1 MRALV
6 GDSQIALEGNLATC
20 DFSKVEDYRVTSF
33 GELHRVD
40 DGRESDYQVFE
51 LNSDTLE
58 PLLEQ
63 VLSEDRLSDDIEHIQ
78 IQRNGQLQ
86 VLIGDNFHDECV
98 SVGPAITIGL
108 LEGLKSQGIIRSYQT
123 DAEAKA
129 RFPWFRG

>member
-6 GDSQIALEGNLATC
+6 GDSQIALEGNLASC
-20 DFSKVEDYRVTSF
+20 DFSKVEDYRVTAF

-51 LNSDTLE
+51 LNRESLG

-63 VLSEDRLSDDIEHIQ
+63 VLSEDRLSEDIEHIQ
-78 IQRNGQLQ
+78 IQRDGHLQ

-98 SVGPAITIGL
+98 SVGPSITIEL
-108 LEGLKSQGIIRSYQT
+108 LEGLKSQGIIKSYQT

-129 RFPWFRG
+129 RFPWSRG